1 MENAE
6 RSFLGTEKI
15 STLMRK
21 FAVPSIIAMLVSA
34 LYNIVDQLFIGQ
46 AIGIDGNAATNIAF
60 PLTTSCIALALLFGI
75 GGASCFNLSM
85 GSGDSKRAASFA
97 GGSITMLF
105 LCGTVLCI
113 VTQIFMPQILS
124 LCGADGG
131 IVEEYA
137 TTYMRITAIGFP
149 FLILTTGGGHIIR
162 ADGSPQMTMVCNIIG
177 AIINVILDAIFIM
190 VFEWGMAGAALATI
204 IGQIVSAI
212 VVIVYMRKFKTVKLS
227 FSHYIPR
234 WKNITRTASIGMASF
249 FNQIAMMV
257 VQVVINQLLSIY
269 GEQSVFG
276 ATVALAAAGVVMK
289 VAQVFFSFIIG
300 LAQGSQPIE
309 SFNYGAKNYKRVR
322 DALWF
327 TLGISAVLSVGA
339 SLLFNI
345 FPAKILALFGDGN
358 AEYVEF
364 GVLFFRIY
372 LFGVIFNFFQPV
384 VSTFFTSIGK
394 AYKGAFLSLTRQ
406 FLFLLPLLIILPR
419 FFGIHGILYA
429 APVADIIALA
439 ITLVMMFVE
448 LNNIK
453 KLEKAQTLS
462 TPE

>member
-1 MENAE
+1 MQHNE

-34 LYNIVDQLFIGQ
+34 LYNIIDQLFIGQ
-46 AIGIDGNAATNIAF
+46 AVGIDGNAATNIAF

-85 GSGDSKRAASFA
+85 GSGDSKRAAGFA
-97 GGSITMLF
+97 GGSATMLF
-105 LCGTVLCI
+105 LSGLVLCI

-137 TTYMRITAIGFP
+137 NTYMRITAIGFP
-149 FLILTTGGGHIIR
+149 FLILTTGGGHLIR
-162 ADGSPQMTMVCNIIG
+162 ADGSPQMTMICNIIG
-177 AIINVILDAIFIM
+177 AVINIVLDALFIL
-190 VFEWGMAGAALATI
+190 VFGWGMAGAAIATI
-204 IGQIVSAI
+204 IGQFVSA
-212 VVIVYMRKFKTVKLS
+212 VVVVVYMTRFKTIKLELQH
-227 FSHYIPR
+227 FIPR
-234 WKNITRTASIGMASF
+234 FSSIKRTATIGMASF

-257 VQVVINQLLSIY
+257 VQIVINQLLNIY
-269 GEQSVFG
+269 GEKSVYG
-276 ATVALAAAGVVMK
+276 ATVALAASGIVMK

-345 FPAKILALFGDGN
+345 FPAQILSLFGEGD
-358 AEYVEF
+358 ESYVEF
-364 GVLFFRIY
+364 GVRFFRIY

-394 AYKGAFLSLTRQ
+394 AYKGVFLSLTRQ
-406 FLFLLPLLIILPR
+406 FLFLLPLLVVLPMH
-419 FFGIHGILYA
+419 FGIDGILYA
-429 APVADIIALA
+429 APAADTIALI
-439 ITLVMMFVE
+439 ITLVMMSIE
-448 LNNIK
+448 LK
-453 KLEKAQTLS
+453 GLRKLEAMQNSEK
-462 TPE
+462 